1 MPVFDFTFTVRAP
14 LQVVADFHRDSRT
27 LKRLTPPPV
36 FVQIHSMEP
45 LAEGSRSEFSM
56 WFGHVPL
63 RWMALHSYVHGLRGF
78 TDTHES
84 GPLQTWQH
92 THRFEAI
99 DTHSSRVSEH
109 IVYSHKTGWRGLL
122 TRLLFAPI
130 GLRFMFTYRA
140 RVTRRACER

>member
-1 MPVFDFTFTVRAP
+1 MPVFDFTFTVHAP
-14 LQVVADFHRDSRT
+14 LQAVADFHRDSRT

-45 LAEGSRSEFSM
+45 LAEGSRSVFSM
-56 WFGHVPL
+56 WFGPVPL
-63 RWMALHSYVHGLRGF
+63 RWVALHSNVDALRGF
-78 TDTHES
+78 TDTQES

-92 THRFEAI
+92 THRFKAI
-99 DTHSSRVSEH
+99 DTHSSRVSEQ
-109 IVYSHKTGWRGLL
+109 IVYSHKPGWRGLL

-140 RVTRRACER
+140 QVTRRACER